1 MTSHQHLPV
10 SLSALFLVMQNGVTV
25 DNAYSS
31 IPDTVSYYLEFLTSR
46 GINVTESDLKTQVGD
61 YLASP
66 NAFISSINTK
76 LMLMELGDKA
86 EIKGMVRHF
95 ESLGH
100 IPEKY
105 NVVLTSINRYLS

>member
-1 MTSHQHLPV
+1 MTSYQQLPV

-31 IPDTVSYYLEFLTSR
+31 IPNTVNYYLEFMTSR
-46 GINVTESDLKTQVGD
+46 GIDVKENDLKTQVGD

-66 NAFISSINTK
+66 NAFVSAINTK
-76 LMLMELGDKA
+76 LMLMEASEKEELKV
-86 EIKGMVRHF
+86 MVRHF